1 MYKCVRNTRE
11 LGARPYLRQILMLRL
26 GMIGLALLGSAVC
39 FADND
44 TIPQKKSLMRKT
56 LDGIVGIVKEFNNVD
71 TAFIE
76 PQHYKFTTTL
86 MSTYSF
92 ESYSIRSKSGQ
103 EIRFSPEARVKVG
116 PYIGWSLLFWGYTID
131 LAYISANKKKELDMS
146 VYTSMLGL
154 DFFWRKSGND
164 YKIRSWNLGTGNNNQ
179 VVGDIPFDGLNVTIT
194 GLNGYYICNHRKF
207 SYPAAFS
214 QSTCQRRSAGSF
226 MFGGGF
232 TKHSLDLDYHQ
243 LQNSLEKAVP
253 DVTEKLDSGLM
264 FNKIKYVDL
273 SLSAG
278 YGYNWV
284 FSRNW
289 LLSASLMASLG
300 YKHSSGSISED
311 LLFFQDFSFDNIN
324 FDGVGRLG
332 LIWNNSKWYFGTYG
346 VLHSYNYKKSQF
358 KTNNYFGN
366 IKVYIGINFGRKKSH
381 RIKHE

>member
-1 MYKCVRNTRE
+1 
-11 LGARPYLRQILMLRL
+11 MLRL
-26 GMIGLALLGSAVC
+26 VMIGLALLGSAVC
-39 FADND
+39 FAAND
-44 TIPQKKSLMRKT
+44 TIPQKKGLMRKT